1 MDVTWMIRTTLVL
14 TLYGI
19 LTACG
24 GGLSRMKADR
34 SIQSGLLF
42 VVSGL
47 LAACSGGSSLT
58 SFGGQSLSSAYRS
71 PAAIQNASGM
81 ARPNDASCVQN
92 GRQVTLASTEV
103 KIRFPENCVSGDILI
118 PAVTNLQSPPQT
130 VDFCQGSQPIT
141 QGHRPRGCTVS
152 EPHAN
157 CQQASSTFWY
167 ATLTLWGEDAGEKTD
182 FSKKG
187 FPIKFSSDSLIMP
200 GYLYGLCVI
209 DVEIESVMQ
218 DDFASGNAVA
228 PSGDTV
234 HLKITLPSYYDKS
247 LVDSDALDIFF
258 ESKPVS
264 S

>member
-1 MDVTWMIRTTLVL
+1 
-14 TLYGI
+14 
-19 LTACG
+19 
-24 GGLSRMKADR
+24 MKADR

-71 PAAIQNASGM
+71 PTAIQNASGM
-81 ARPNDASCVQN
+81 TRPNDASCQEN
-92 GRQVTLASTEV
+92 GRQVTLAATEV
-103 KIRFPENCVSGDILI
+103 KVRFPKNCVSGDILI
-118 PAVTNLQSPPQT
+118 PAVTNLQSPPQY
-130 VDFCQGSQPIT
+130 VDFCQGPQPLYDR
-141 QGHRPRGCTVS
+141 HRPIGCTRSVPDTS
-152 EPHAN
+152 

-167 ATLTLWGEDAGEKTD
+167 NTLTLKGEGAGVETH
-182 FSKKG
+182 FAKKG
-187 FPIKFSSDSLIMP
+187 FPIKFSSDSFIVP
-200 GYLYGLCVI
+200 GYLYGLCVV
-209 DVEIESVMQ
+209 DVEIESVIQ

-228 PSGDTV
+228 PSGSTI
-234 HLKITLPSYYDKS
+234 HLKIVLPSNYDKS

>member
-1 MDVTWMIRTTLVL
+1 MSIDRMSIDRLIQDSLKVS
-14 TLYGI
+14 
-19 LTACG
+19 ACG
-24 GGLSRMKADR
+24 FL
-34 SIQSGLLF
+34 
-42 VVSGL
+42 V
-47 LAACSGGSSLT
+47 ACSGVGSHFTPSSGDQGALSGSLRAPT
-58 SFGGQSLSSAYRS
+58 AQNSSWA
-71 PAAIQNASGM
+71 PG
-81 ARPNDASCVQN
+81 PNQASCVQN

-103 KIRFPENCVSGDILI
+103 KVRFTKNCVSGDILI
-118 PAVTNLQSPPQT
+118 PAVTNLESPPQT

-200 GYLYGLCVI
+200 GYLYGLCVV
-209 DVEIESVMQ
+209 DAEVESVIQ

-228 PSGDTV
+228 PSGDTI
-234 HLKITLPSYYDKS
+234 HLKIVLPPYYNKS
-247 LVDSDALDIFF
+247 LVNSDALDIFF
-258 ESKPVS
+258 ESKPAS
-264 S
+264 